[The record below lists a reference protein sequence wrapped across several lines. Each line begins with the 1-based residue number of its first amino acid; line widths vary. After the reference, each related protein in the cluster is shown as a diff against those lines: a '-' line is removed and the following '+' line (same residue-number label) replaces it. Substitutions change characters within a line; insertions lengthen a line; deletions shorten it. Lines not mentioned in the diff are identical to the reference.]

1 MAANIEESR
10 SARFALRCAA
20 WAERWFPDSWVFAA
34 LAVVIVTL
42 ATLAIGARPTDAAK
56 AFGDGFWSLIPF
68 TMQMAF
74 VVIGGYVVASSP
86 PAVRLIDRLARVPRN
101 GRSAVAWVALISML
115 ASLLNWGLSL
125 VFGGLLVRA
134 LARRTDLRMDYRAA
148 GAAAYLGLGAV
159 WALGLSSS
167 AAQLQANPASLP
179 PSILAITG
187 VIPFTETIFLWQ
199 SGAMLAALVVI
210 SLIVAYATAPG
221 PNSARDAKACG
232 IDPAFNLPPLPARTR
247 PGEWLEY
254 SPLLIILMVL
264 LGVGW
269 LFNEFSNKPAITAI
283 SGLNTYNFLF
293 IMLGALL
300 HWRPR
305 SFLDAVARAV
315 PTTTG
320 VLIQFPLY
328 GSIAALLTTVKGADA
343 QTLAHYISTFFTSI
357 ASHDTY
363 AILMGV
369 YSAILGFFIPSGG
382 GKWIIEAPYVMQV
395 ANDLQ
400 YHLGWAVQIYN
411 AAEALP
417 NLINPFYMLPLLG
430 VLGLKAR
437 DLIGFSFVQLLVH
450 APLVL
455 FLLWALGSGLWA
467 LGARHHADVYAADH
481 ALTLKGVERVI
492 ALHLAD
498 PRGKRL
504 IPMRAALLADLGV
517 LGLLLPGQN
526 RRLVGPVGNG
536 HTQPIVAAR
545 RLHTQKARLLT
556 GQFDHP
562 LCGRCV
568 RLPLVRRTQRGEHHR
583 EVRRGKTCR
592 NHDASPAAEA
602 MQARI
607 KASTTGGIV
616 PSSAARSDWNSVAT
630 KNGCPCNSMQRTSP
644 SGPRPLTFKAA
655 PNSADSSSLRRP

>member
-1 MAANIEESR
+1 MAASLQESR
-10 SARFALRCAA
+10 YALFALRCSN
-20 WAERWFPDSWVFAA
+20 WAERWFPDSYIFAA
-34 LAVVIVTL
+34 VAVLVVAIG
-42 ATLAIGARPTDAAK
+42 ALAIGGTPTATAT
-56 AFGDGFWSLIPF
+56 AFGDGYWSLITF
-68 TMQMAF
+68 TLQMAF

-86 PAVRLIDRLARVPRN
+86 PAAKLIDKLARLPRN
-101 GRSAVAWVALISML
+101 GRSAVAWVAVISMV

-134 LARRTDLRMDYRAA
+134 LARRTDLKMDYRAA

-179 PSILAITG
+179 PSILSITG
-187 VIPFTETIFLWQ
+187 VIPFTQTIFLWQ
-199 SGAMLAALVVI
+199 SAVMLLVLVVV
-210 SLIVAYATAPG
+210 SLVVAYATAPG
-221 PNSARDAKACG
+221 PQSAHDAKACG
-232 IDPAFNLPPLPARTR
+232 IDPGVSVASITPRTR

-254 SPLLIILMVL
+254 SPLLTLLLVL
-264 LGVGW
+264 LAAGW
-269 LFNEFSNKPAITAI
+269 LYHEFSTKPAITAI

-328 GSIAALLTTVKGADA
+328 GSIAAIMTTVKGGDG
-343 QTLAHYISTFFTSI
+343 QTLAHHISSFFVQI

-363 AILMGV
+363 ALLMGI
-369 YSAILGFFIPSGG
+369 YSAVLGFFIPSGG

-395 ANDLQ
+395 AKDLQ

-455 FLLWALGSGLWA
+455 FMLWALGT
-467 LGARHHADVYAADH
+467 
-481 ALTLKGVERVI
+481 TL
-492 ALHLAD
+492 AY
-498 PRGKRL
+498 
-504 IPMRAALLADLGV
+504 
-517 LGLLLPGQN
+517 LP
-526 RRLVGPVGNG
+526 PV
-536 HTQPIVAAR
+536 
-545 RLHTQKARLLT
+545 
-556 GQFDHP
+556 
-562 LCGRCV
+562 
-568 RLPLVRRTQRGEHHR
+568 
-583 EVRRGKTCR
+583 
-592 NHDASPAAEA
+592 SP
-602 MQARI
+602 
-607 KASTTGGIV
+607 
-616 PSSAARSDWNSVAT
+616 
-630 KNGCPCNSMQRTSP
+630 
-644 SGPRPLTFKAA
+644 
-655 PNSADSSSLRRP
+655 